1 VRGLAA
7 LALLTLLLPWVP
19 LRAAAQAGESF
30 ELRKVERLHLDDI
43 DAGRDGERAVELYVR
58 ALTRYGEPVGEQGE
72 LRPVD
77 LAIRDAEERIDP
89 EDVEITTLAKSGRGV
104 TCVIAIDASRTM
116 QGEPFE
122 RARAAALELVAL
134 LEPQD
139 RVAVVAIS
147 EQARVVSGFSA
158 SQAAARL
165 ELERLEVDGE
175 ALRTLLYDGVH
186 QAVDLLRQTSSLPRR
201 AFAIV
206 FSDGKDGGSQ
216 RTLDEVIAFAK
227 GDERR
232 SPALVFTIGYA
243 RFGGEGLASLER
255 LARETNADFLQA
267 TSTIH
272 LSSFFAEIWKQMKGS
287 YVVRYPGDLD
297 GEIHNVEISIDGQ
310 TAKRSARYPA
320 IGGPSSPY
328 WLVVGAVALVALLA
342 LLLLLR
348 GRSAGRLVFR
358 NGPLAGSAVPLRR
371 GVTRIGAIPEN
382 NDVVLQSHTVSRYH
396 AVVHRRGRRV
406 EIEDLNST
414 NGTFVNGAPVRASP
428 LRPGD
433 KVRIADVDLVYER

>member
-1 VRGLAA
+1 MRGLTA
-7 LALLTLLLPWVP
+7 LGLLILLAWLP
-19 LRAAAQAGESF
+19 LCAFAQAEESF

-43 DAGRDGERAVELYVR
+43 DAGREGERMVELYVR
-58 ALTRYGEPVGEQGE
+58 ALTRYGEPVDQ
-72 LRPVD
+72 LRPID
-77 LAIRDAEERIDP
+77 LAIRDADERVDP
-89 EDVEITTLAKSGRGV
+89 EDVEITSLAKSGRGV
-104 TCVIAIDASRTM
+104 TCVIAIDISRTM

-147 EQARVVSGFSA
+147 EQARVVSPFSA
-158 SQAAARL
+158 SQAAAKL
-165 ELERLEVDGE
+165 ELERLAVDEE

-186 QAVDLLRQTSSLPRR
+186 QAVALLRQTQTPSLPRR
-201 AFAIV
+201 AFVIV

-216 RTLDEVIAFAK
+216 RSLEQVIEFAQ
-227 GDERR
+227 GGEHE

-243 RFGGEGLASLER
+243 RFGGEGLASLDR

-297 GEIHNVEISIDGQ
+297 GEIHGVEISIDGQ

-320 IGGPSSPY
+320 IGTPLPPY
-328 WLVVGAVALVALLA
+328 LFVGGGVLLVALVALL
-342 LLLLLR
+342 LMR
-348 GRSAGRLVFR
+348 GRSAGKLVFR
-358 NGPLAGSAVPLRR
+358 SGPLAGSAVPLRR

-382 NDVVLQSHTVSRYH
+382 NDVVLQSQTVSRYH

-414 NGTFVNGAPVRASP
+414 NGTFVNGTPVRASP